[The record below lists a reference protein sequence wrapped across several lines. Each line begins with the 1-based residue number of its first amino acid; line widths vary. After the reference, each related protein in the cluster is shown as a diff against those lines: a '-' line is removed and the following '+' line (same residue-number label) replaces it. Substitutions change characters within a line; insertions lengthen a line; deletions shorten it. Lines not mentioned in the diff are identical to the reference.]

1 MLFISLVNIKL
12 MLKEICIASIVSPL
26 GSPTSLKLIIRVHRN
41 IEISKLPTCNTLKDW
56 LTIKQTGN
64 LLITPFLLLSFFGL
78 IQS

>member
-1 MLFISLVNIKL
+1 MLFIFLVHIKL
-12 MLKEICIASIVSPL
+12 IREEISIATIASPL
-26 GSPTSLKLIIRVHRN
+26 GSHMSLKLMGVHRN
-41 IEISKLPTCNTLKDW
+41 NEISKLPTCNTLKDW